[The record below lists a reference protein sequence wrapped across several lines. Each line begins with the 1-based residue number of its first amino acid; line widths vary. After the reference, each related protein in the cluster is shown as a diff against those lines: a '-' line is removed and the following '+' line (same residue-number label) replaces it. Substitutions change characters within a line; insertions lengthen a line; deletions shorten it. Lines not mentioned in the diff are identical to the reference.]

1 MLKGGEPDIAT
12 SAKMVLNDWQ
22 RGKIPFYIAPTEYE
36 APLPKLDIP
45 EVELPP
51 EMDVNDD
58 TEVLE
63 EDAANGTDLEEL
75 IRKKEEARK
84 FAVMQDFRK
93 IRVGLDYASMDIQEL
108 EPFMNSDIK
117 KDKKSKKNSKTKA
130 QNNDGFESDVSSD
143 ISNFYSDA
151 EDDELMADF
160 KPSTENAIDS
170 SFTVVRVGNR
180 KKITDN
186 AEVAEKQLTSK
197 VRRAIERAQK
207 RKKIGSNFYEV
218 SNVKNRNRNK
228 ANNL

>member
-1 MLKGGEPDIAT
+1 
-12 SAKMVLNDWQ
+12 MVLNDWQ

-58 TEVLE
+58 REVLA
-63 EDAANGTDLEEL
+63 EDASNGTELEEL

-108 EPFMNSDIK
+108 EPLMNSDIK
-117 KDKKSKKNSKTKA
+117 KDKKSKKKSKSPA
-130 QNNDGFESDVSSD
+130 QNKDGFESDASSD

-160 KPSTENAIDS
+160 KPSTENAVDS
-170 SFTVVRVGNR
+170 TFTVIPVGKR

-186 AEVAEKQLTSK
+186 AEVAEKQLNSK

-218 SNVKNRNRNK
+218 ANVKNRNRNK